1 MRNPRIHTS
10 APLSTGTTL
19 ELEDRAA
26 QHVGRVLRM
35 QAGQSI
41 ILFNGDG
48 HDYPAV
54 LTRVDK
60 KQVCAELG
68 EPRRR
73 ETESPLSVVLGQVLS
88 KGDRMDYAIQKS
100 VELGVNHI
108 VPLVSERCDVR
119 LKGDREDKRVR
130 HWQGVAI
137 SAAEQCGRAVMPT
150 IGTVVTITD
159 WLEQTRDCD
168 LKLVLHHRTG
178 QSLQSLARPH
188 RLALMIGPE
197 GGLTADEIAQA
208 EAAGFLPAAL
218 GPRVLR
224 TETAPVAALAVCQWL
239 WGDIGHDPGRTDS
252 ITIDHHRTDLGAGS
266 DDG

>member
-10 APLSTGTTL
+10 VPLAAGVSL
-19 ELEDRAA
+19 ELEDSAA
-26 QHVGRVLRM
+26 RHEGRVLRM
-35 QAGQSI
+35 QPGQSI

-73 ETESPLSVVLGQVLS
+73 ETESSLTVVLGQVLS

-100 VELGVNHI
+100 VELGVSHI

-119 LKGDREDKRVR
+119 LKGDREDKRLR
-130 HWQGVAI
+130 HWQGIAV
-137 SAAEQCGRAVMPT
+137 SAAEQCGRAVVPT
-150 IGTVVTITD
+150 IGAVTTIAD
-159 WLEQTRDCD
+159 WLVQTCDCD
-168 LKLVLHHRTG
+168 LKLVLHHRTR
-178 QSLQSLARPH
+178 QSLQSLARPD

-197 GGLTADEIAQA
+197 GGLTADEIAQS

-224 TETAPVAALAVCQWL
+224 TETAPVAALALCQWL
-239 WGDIGHDPGRTDS
+239 WGDFGDDTATD
-252 ITIDHHRTDLGAGS
+252 
-266 DDG
+266 